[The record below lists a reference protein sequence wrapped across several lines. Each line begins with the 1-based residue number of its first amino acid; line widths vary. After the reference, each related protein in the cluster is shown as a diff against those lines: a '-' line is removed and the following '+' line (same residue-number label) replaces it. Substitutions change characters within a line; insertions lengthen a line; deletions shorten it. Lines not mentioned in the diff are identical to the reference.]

1 MKVFDR
7 NQKPHK
13 LAFRLNPWYTER
25 ALKGEMGMAK
35 SKEVIEHLFGL
46 AGITMNGDKA
56 YDMQVR
62 NEQLY
67 RRLIT
72 DAALGL
78 GESYMDGWWDTPA
91 LDQLIARVTAAG
103 LEQKV
108 KGSLKLKLQVLKSKL
123 FNLQKRSRAFQVG
136 EQHYDKGNDLYRA
149 MLDKRMAYTC
159 GYWKKARTL
168 DDAQEAKLDLVC
180 KKIGLQKGM
189 SVLELGCGWGSFA
202 KFAAEK
208 YGAQVTGVT
217 VSKEQ
222 VELGNAECKGLPATI
237 ELKDYREVSGVYD
250 RVLSIGI
257 MEHVGY
263 KNYRT
268 YMEVVDRCLK
278 DDGIAFIH
286 TIGDNIST
294 TMTNPW
300 TDKYI
305 FPNGMLPSIAQI
317 ARAMEG
323 LFVMED
329 WHNFGPDYDKT
340 LMAWYGNFEKAW
352 PRLKEK
358 YNERFYRMWKFYLLS
373 SAGGFRSRYNQ
384 LWQIVM
390 TKTSRDQPDCRIS

>member
-1 MKVFDR
+1 
-7 NQKPHK
+7 
-13 LAFRLNPWYTER
+13 
-25 ALKGEMGMAK
+25 MAK
-35 SKEVIEHLFGL
+35 SKEVAEHLLDL
-46 AGITMNGDKA
+46 AGITVNGNKA
-56 YDMQVR
+56 YDMQVH

-67 RRLIT
+67 RRLIS

-78 GESYMDGWWDTPA
+78 GESYMDGCWDTPA
-91 LDQLIARVTAAG
+91 LDQLIARVTAVD

-108 KGSLKLKLQVLKSKL
+108 KGNLKLKLQVLKSKL
-123 FNLQKRSRAFQVG
+123 FNFQKRSRAFQVG
-136 EQHYDKGNDLYRA
+136 EQHYDAGNDLYRA

-168 DDAQEAKLDLVC
+168 DNAQEAKLDLVC

-202 KFAAEK
+202 KFAAGK

-222 VELGNAECKGLPATI
+222 VELGNAECKGLPVTI

-257 MEHVGY
+257 LEHVGY

-268 YMEVVDRCLK
+268 YMEVADRCLK

-286 TIGDNIST
+286 TIGGNVST
-294 TMTNPW
+294 TITNPW

-329 WHNFGPDYDKT
+329 LHNFGPDYDKT

-390 TKTSRDQPDCRIS
+390 TKTGRVQPDCRIS